1 MFFREKLI
9 FFYILPQN
17 HIYDSIRLQMY
28 MFLSITISHHGYYS
42 TSPNPY
48 LQIQIVE
55 IIYILPFTTPI
66 FLFYGQLVIYII
78 RNDIKDF

>member
-17 HIYDSIRLQMY
+17 HIYDSIRLYMY

-42 TSPNPY
+42 TSPNP
-48 LQIQIVE
+48 
-55 IIYILPFTTPI
+55 
-66 FLFYGQLVIYII
+66 
-78 RNDIKDF
+78 